1 MNFDDVQPTDCMPDL
16 AIQVAD
22 DIRDHVKSVY
32 VDMLKRCQQLD
43 DGLPNVVLAGLTL
56 VWLESAHNLFGSA
69 SYESAVSLLSAIRPE
84 DRETRRGMRRAASDL
99 LRRSG
104 WGLKRRK
111 A

>member
-1 MNFDDVQPTDCMPDL
+1 MDFDDVQSTDCMPEL

-22 DIRDHVKSVY
+22 DIREHVRSVY
-32 VDMLKRCQQLD
+32 IQMFQRSGQLE

-56 VWLESAHNLFGSA
+56 VWLESAHNIFGSA
-69 SYESAVSLLSAIRPE
+69 SYESAVSLLSAIRPDSKDE
-84 DRETRRGMRRAASDL
+84 RRGMKRAAADL

-104 WGLKRRK
+104 WGIKRRR

>member
-1 MNFDDVQPTDCMPDL
+1 MKFDDVQSTDCMPDL

-22 DIRDHVKSVY
+22 DIREHVKSIY
-32 VDMLKRCQQLD
+32 VDMLTRSRQLD

-56 VWLESAHNLFGSA
+56 VWLESVHNLFGSA
-69 SYESAVSLLSAIRPE
+69 SYESAVGLLGAIKPE
-84 DRETRRGMRRAASDL
+84 DKEARRGMRRAAADV

-104 WGLKRRK
+104 WGIKRRQ

>member
-1 MNFDDVQPTDCMPDL
+1 MNFEEVQSTDCMPSV

-22 DIRDHVKSVY
+22 DIRSHVKSVY
-32 VDMLKRCQQLD
+32 VDMLSRSRELE

-56 VWLESAHNLFGSA
+56 VWLESARNLFGSA

-84 DRETRRGMRRAASDL
+84 NKEDGRATRRAAADL

-104 WGLKRRK
+104 WGIKRRR